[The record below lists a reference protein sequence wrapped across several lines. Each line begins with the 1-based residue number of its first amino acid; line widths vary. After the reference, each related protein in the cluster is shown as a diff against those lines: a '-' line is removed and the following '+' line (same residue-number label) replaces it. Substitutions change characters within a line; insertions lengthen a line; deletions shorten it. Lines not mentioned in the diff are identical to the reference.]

1 MRQLAAWPSRP
12 PIAIG
17 DDGYQ
22 KFGYPARNQAW
33 IAVDFRQLTYFLNAV
48 EQRSVSA
55 AARICGAAQPTL
67 STQIRRLE
75 QELGQS
81 LFIRT
86 ASGLQPTQP
95 GHALYRATAPML
107 HDVAHGVRYLR
118 SGSRQPMTVAT
129 IRIDYSAGSLLGTMA
144 RAAAH
149 GVESNS
155 PRLKLLLEGSE
166 AAPAD
171 RASSGGRTLHIRH
184 ALKSRDG
191 VARAHPDSWLLVEVA
206 AAGKDDPL
214 SRRIAAGSVIHVP
227 ALPDD
232 VTEAVLHRPGILAPT
247 SLRMHGEEATDLLL
261 QLLSQNRGVAL
272 LPRLAMN
279 PALLKHPRLV
289 VEKITRGLP
298 QLVMTI
304 DGASQHAGLR
314 TTFTKEF
321 AQHVKAACVPADRNR
336 GISQLPN
343 TRQLQ
348 YFLGAIDEGGMSR
361 AAARFNIVQ
370 PALSMQMKS
379 LEAKLGGR
387 LFERSPQGIAP
398 TELGRTAYTIYAPI
412 LDQLKRLQRRET
424 PKPHQPVFSV
434 GVMPALDEQSLL
446 VQAVTAAIVEW
457 RQAFPNVTLKSVEAL
472 SDTLLDWVADGT
484 VDLAVVDDLHGRTSF
499 ASQSLCSEPLVILT
513 SAHDAP
519 CPSGPIRLA
528 DVPCLDLV
536 LPSARHGLRALMNR
550 HFASIG
556 VSLVPKL
563 ELDSMASAVRLVKS
577 GGWATILPA
586 SAVQR
591 SIDDRMLA
599 AHPIVQPTIMRN
611 LRSVRLPHHAAKPWE
626 GPFVG
631 MLRTLL
637 RSASR
642 DYPA

>member
-1 MRQLAAWPSRP
+1 M
-12 PIAIG
+12 
-17 DDGYQ
+17 
-22 KFGYPARNQAW
+22 
-33 IAVDFRQLTYFLNAV
+33 DFRQLTYFLNTI

-55 AARICGAAQPTL
+55 AARVCGAAQPTL

-75 QELGQS
+75 QELGQP
-81 LFIRT
+81 LFVRT
-86 ASGLQPTQP
+86 ASGLRPTQP

-118 SGSRQPMTVAT
+118 SGSRQPMAVAT
-129 IRIDYSAGSLLGTMA
+129 IRIDYSAGSLLGIVA
-144 RAAAH
+144 RAAAR

-166 AAPAD
+166 AATANN
-171 RASSGGRTLHIRH
+171 ASSAGSTLHIRH
-184 ALKSRDG
+184 ALKPRNG
-191 VARAHPDSWLLVEVA
+191 VTRAHTDSWLLVEVGA
-206 AAGKDDPL
+206 EGKGDPL

-247 SLRMHGEEATDLLL
+247 SLRMHDEEATDLLL

-298 QLVMTI
+298 QLVMII
-304 DGASQHAGLR
+304 DGASKHAGLR

-321 AQHVKAACVPADRNR
+321 VQHVKAARVPADRDGR
-336 GISQLPN
+336 ISQLPN

-348 YFLGAIDEGGMSR
+348 YFLGAVDEGGMSR

-379 LEAKLGGR
+379 LETKLGGK

-398 TELGRTAYTIYAPI
+398 TELGRAAYSIYAPI

-424 PKPHQPVFSV
+424 PKPRRPVFSV

-446 VQAVTAAIVEW
+446 VQAVTAAILEW
-457 RQAFPNVTLKSVEAL
+457 GQAFPNVTLKSVEAF
-472 SDTLLDWVADGT
+472 SDTLLDWAADGT
-484 VDLAVVDDLHGRTSF
+484 VDLAIVDDLHGRTSF
-499 ASQSLCSEPLVILT
+499 ASQNLCSEPLVILT
-513 SAHDAP
+513 STRDAP

-528 DVPCLDLV
+528 DVARLDLV

-556 VSLVPKL
+556 LSLVPKL

-599 AHPIVQPTIMRN
+599 AHPIVQPTITRN
-611 LRSVRLPHHAAKPWE
+611 LRSVRLPQHAAKPWE
-626 GPFVG
+626 GRFVG
-631 MLRTLL
+631 MLRALL
-637 RSASR
+637 RRASR